1 MDGEKSYRDP
11 FTRNQTKKTRRNSFW
26 IFPLRIKE
34 AKLKAKDKKLDF
46 RLMFQDE
53 ARFGRI
59 NEPRAC
65 WAPKGIRPIS
75 VKQIIRE
82 YTYAYGA
89 ISPKDGVFDSLI
101 LPTMDSC
108 TMSIFLRE
116 VSKRHPKDYI
126 LMVMD
131 GASCHSSGKL
141 RLPKNMKIVNTLWVF
156 GDTTGRQIKC
166 HYNSNNLS

>member
-1 MDGEKSYRDP
+1 
-11 FTRNQTKKTRRNSFW
+11 
-26 IFPLRIKE
+26 
-34 AKLKAKDKKLDF
+34 
-46 RLMFQDE
+46 MFQDE

-116 VSKRHPKDYI
+116 VSKRHPADYI

-141 RLPKNMKIVNTLWVF
+141 RLPKNMKILKLPPYSPDLNPQENIWDEMREKWFGNCVF
-156 GDTTGRQIKC
+156 KNMDAVEKRMVEALLSLENDPERIKSISGRKWIL
-166 HYNSNNLS
+166 NSLK

>member
-1 MDGEKSYRDP
+1 
-11 FTRNQTKKTRRNSFW
+11 
-26 IFPLRIKE
+26 
-34 AKLKAKDKKLDF
+34 
-46 RLMFQDE
+46 MFQDE

-65 WAPKGIRPIS
+65 WAPKGMRPIS

-101 LPTMDSC
+101 LPTMDTC
-108 TMSIFLRE
+108 AMSIFLRE

-141 RLPKNMKIVNTLWVF
+141 RLPKNMKILKLPPYSPDLNPQENIWDEMREKWFGNCVF
-156 GDTTGRQIKC
+156 KNMDAVEKRMVEALLGLENDPERIKSISGRKWIL
-166 HYNSNNLS
+166 NSLK